1 MLQYNNTTNNLKK
14 HLTWKKIFIQPKY
27 FLVQF
32 TNFKGAA
39 SPSPYHH
46 QVSIYLFVCVELCF
60 FCFKEKSNS
69 IALHHHHHHHRPT
82 YICSLA
88 LVSFL
93 ALFTHAADS
102 TLRPSYWAFSSFS
115 MRAHIK
121 WQICSISSPQ
131 VKRGEKWTRWSDD
144 DDRLHYQS
152 IYIFYLM
159 L

>member
-1 MLQYNNTTNNLKK
+1 MLQYNNTTSNLKK

-39 SPSPYHH
+39 SPYHH

-69 IALHHHHHHHRPT
+69 IALHHHHHRPT

-102 TLRPSYWAFSSFS
+102 TLRPPYWAFSSFS